1 MIFVGY
7 FDISTGIEI
16 TFPRDLHAIWS
27 LSQTKLIVTRHKYA
41 LLTLSELLLMLID
54 VLTFEF
60 NSNGQKSNESYR
72 ANPQEILFVLPYG
85 SLKIDIWKFLSHG
98 SWSLIKTEMSRPISL
113 SFTQNLECVRNDLH

>member
-41 LLTLSELLLMLID
+41 LLTTLSELRLMLID

-60 NSNGQKSNESYR
+60 NSNQVVCVLR
-72 ANPQEILFVLPYG
+72 PQCTLVFVSVSHHLFMAAIV
-85 SLKIDIWKFLSHG
+85 
-98 SWSLIKTEMSRPISL
+98 
-113 SFTQNLECVRNDLH
+113 